1 MNEKRLNRMDFVK
14 VIVGL
19 LVLIMLGMFFVG
31 FRIAVGRCLVA
42 EVGDKGKRE
51 YLFIEGTNPTV
62 MRENPERYEHLQTG
76 DKLLVVMLGAQTA
89 SYPNYGGVRYIMR
102 IGSGTIE
109 DISQEVLNEMANL
122 GWTYI
127 N

>member
-1 MNEKRLNRMDFVK
+1 MDEKRLNRMDFVK

-19 LVLIMLGMFFVG
+19 LVLIMFGMFFIG
-31 FRIAVGRCLVA
+31 FRIAVGQCLVA
-42 EVGDKGKRE
+42 EGGDKGKRE
-51 YLFIEGTNPTV
+51 YLFIEGTSPTV
-62 MRENPERYEHLQTG
+62 MCENPERYEHLQTG
-76 DKLLVVMLGAQTA
+76 DKLLVVMLGAQTE
-89 SYPNYGGVRYIMR
+89 SYPSYGGVRYIMR